1 MNHAERYE
9 AIITRDPDGR
19 IEAIELVAH
28 NLEDELRRVRV
39 QGVQANQVTA
49 SVQEV
54 LRVAYP
60 RRRSW
65 SAPTFELDPVAGAH
79 VELLLRAIKPL
90 RRLDRICGVA
100 EGVAAMSREEAAY
113 WHAQTT
119 RRHGL
124 RALRIL
130 IDSGSSR

>member
-1 MNHAERYE
+1 MNHSERYE
-9 AIITRDPDGR
+9 AVITRDPDGR
-19 IEAIELVAH
+19 IEAIEVVAH
-28 NLEDELRRVRV
+28 DLDDGLRRVRV
-39 QGVQANQVTA
+39 EGVRATQVSA
-49 SVQEV
+49 AVQEV

-65 SAPTFELDPVAGAH
+65 SAPSFDLDPVAGAH
-79 VELLLRAIKPL
+79 VELLLRAVKPL

-113 WHAQTT
+113 WHAQTY

-130 IDSGSSR
+130 IDTGSPR